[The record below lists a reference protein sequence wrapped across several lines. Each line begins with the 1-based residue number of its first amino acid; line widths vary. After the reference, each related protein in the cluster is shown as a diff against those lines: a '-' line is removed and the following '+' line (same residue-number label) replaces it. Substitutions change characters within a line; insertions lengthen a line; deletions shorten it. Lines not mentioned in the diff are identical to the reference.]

1 MARLPIRVRP
11 FVGESQAGYILRL
24 AMRNGF
30 MKPEDIVNKK
40 VFNLAIRNNLKK
52 ADINNISSL
61 IQSSISFS
69 ETEGSPFPKV
79 CSSARI
85 LHARACLKCLNEN
98 PFHRDNWQDPRY
110 THCAKHQVMLI
121 DVCPHCEHELEFNA
135 SLLQGYCSNE
145 YCGRK
150 LIQLSVDEKIKRLTT
165 GNIED
170 CIIAGLYVLEISELK
185 RKAYFNYKDIPTI
198 LTAGIDLLTNNE
210 ALGHWLAKIS
220 SKGLPAG
227 YPKNLA
233 YPELYS
239 LSCHIHRDWNL
250 IKRAQIDSRKPSL
263 QLTSTSKP
271 LEIRILASCLG
282 LNAADLKPLWYK
294 NILRFSNTNRYQVDG
309 LLDAK
314 QLIEELVT
322 KSTSEVI
329 NEVDFMEATKFVE
342 QYLMEKSDL
351 LLAIFLKDLPFYYQ
365 GNSSLLDSIYFNRDE
380 LIKVGER
387 HLESSKARTV
397 SIDTCAKIAKIS
409 PKTIKNAIS
418 SGLIK
423 SSDWKADNSTLKV
436 IELKKLQELHNN
448 RQLNLPL

>member
-1 MARLPIRVRP
+1 
-11 FVGESQAGYILRL
+11 
-24 AMRNGF
+24 
-30 MKPEDIVNKK
+30 
-40 VFNLAIRNNLKK
+40 
-52 ADINNISSL
+52 
-61 IQSSISFS
+61 
-69 ETEGSPFPKV
+69 
-79 CSSARI
+79 
-85 LHARACLKCLNEN
+85 
-98 PFHRDNWQDPRY
+98 
-110 THCAKHQVMLI
+110 ML
-121 DVCPHCEHELEFNA
+121 
-135 SLLQGYCSNE
+135 SN
-145 YCGRK
+145 
-150 LIQLSVDEKIKRLTT
+150 T
-165 GNIED
+165 
-170 CIIAGLYVLEISELK
+170 
-185 RKAYFNYKDIPTI
+185 
-198 LTAGIDLLTNNE
+198 E
-210 ALGHWLAKIS
+210 ALVHWLAKIS

-294 NILRFSNTNRYQVDG
+294 KILRFSNTNRYQVDG
-309 LLDAK
+309 LIDAK
-314 QLIEELVT
+314 HLIEELIT
-322 KSTSEVI
+322 KSTPEVI

-365 GNSSLLDSIYFNRDE
+365 GNSSLLDSIYFSRDE

-409 PKTIKNAIS
+409 PNTIKNAIS

-423 SSDWKADNSTLKV
+423 SSDWKADNSTLKL
-436 IELKKLQELHNN
+436 IELKKWQELHNN
-448 RQLNLPL
+448 RQLNLPLCRGGVHCFTNNLRGCY